1 MTHGLLPPLFRDKAQ
16 TFGFVLFEEF
26 DCPQF
31 RLCIHN
37 RCIYI
42 YIYICQC
49 KGWLTVNASACIYI
63 YIYGIYAYDIC
74 PAKATPLCFL
84 HIHLA
89 IFGCMK
95 KCPLFPQQ
103 LSSNHCLRRNGR
115 FGTKLEDYF
124 LILLTCQ

>member
-1 MTHGLLPPLFRDKAQ
+1 MPVQGMVD
-16 TFGFVLFEEF
+16 GE
-26 DCPQF
+26 C
-31 RLCIHN
+31 LCM
-37 RCIYI
+37 YI
-42 YIYICQC
+42 YIYMA
-49 KGWLTVNASACIYI
+49 L
-63 YIYGIYAYDIC
+63 YALMHTTYVIC

-84 HIHLA
+84 HLHLA

-115 FGTKLEDYF
+115 FGTKLENYF